1 MRKVQKC
8 KYIVKILVLFYMVEL
23 NYMIK
28 VKIINILYKEVIQ
41 LVSIN
46 YLEYNVLLI

>member
-8 KYIVKILVLFYMVEL
+8 KFLVKILVLFYMAEL

-41 LVSIN
+41 LVNIN
-46 YLEYNVLLI
+46 YLEYNVILI